1 MSYTKRTDIAA
12 GPGETVV
19 ELDTGAL
26 VAASCTR
33 KRVAAGVV
41 YHAIARAIDA
51 SGDPVTLPDGRPVV
65 TELKH
70 SVSAARME
78 ELGDDAIARECLL
91 AVLGEPV
98 TGLFAW
104 PDVLLTGVSIRI
116 SLQASAVAGPADAG
130 ALL

>member
-1 MSYTKRTDIAA
+1 MSYQKRTDIPA

-26 VAASCTR
+26 VAASCSR
-33 KRVAAGVV
+33 KRVAAGVA
-41 YHAIARAIDA
+41 YHAMARAIDA
-51 SGDPVTLPDGRPVV
+51 DGQPITLPDGRPVA

-70 SVSAARME
+70 SVSASRME

-104 PDVLLTGVSIRI
+104 PDVVLSSVSLRI
-116 SLQASAVAGPADAG
+116 SLQAATVAGPVDAG
-130 ALL
+130 AVL

>member
-1 MSYTKRTDIAA
+1 MTYQKRTDIPA
-12 GPGETVV
+12 GDGETVV

-33 KRVAAGVV
+33 KRVASGVV
-41 YHAIARAIDA
+41 YHARARAIDA
-51 SGDPVTLPDGRPVV
+51 EGLPILLPDGRAVA

-70 SVSAARME
+70 SVTAARME

-98 TGLFAW
+98 TCLFAW
-104 PDVLLTGVSIRI
+104 PDVVLSEVSVRI
-116 SLQASAVAGPADAG
+116 SLQAAPFAGPVDAG
-130 ALL
+130 AVL

>member
-1 MSYTKRTDIAA
+1 MSYQKRTDIPA
-12 GPGETVV
+12 GPDETVV

-33 KRVAAGVV
+33 KRVASGVA
-41 YHAIARAIDA
+41 YHASARAIDA
-51 SGDPVTLPDGRPVV
+51 DGQPVTLPDGRPVA

-70 SVSAARME
+70 SVTAARME

-104 PDVLLTGVSIRI
+104 PDVVLSSVSLRI
-116 SLQASAVAGPADAG
+116 SLQAAPVAGPVDAG
-130 ALL
+130 AVL

>member
-1 MSYTKRTDIAA
+1 MSYTKRTDLTA

-33 KRVAAGVV
+33 KRVAAGVA
-41 YHAIARAIDA
+41 YHAKAHAIDA
-51 SGDPVTLPDGRPVV
+51 DGHQVTLPDGRPVV

-104 PDVLLTGVSIRI
+104 PDVVLTGVSLRI
-116 SLQASAVAGPADAG
+116 SLQAATVAGPADAG

>member
-1 MSYTKRTDIAA
+1 MTYIKRTEIPA
-12 GPGETVV
+12 GPDETVV
-19 ELDTGAL
+19 QLDTGAL

-33 KRVAAGVV
+33 KRVDAGVA
-41 YHAIARAIDA
+41 YHAIARAIDTA
-51 SGDPVTLPDGRPVV
+51 GLPILLPDGRPVL

-70 SVSAARME
+70 SVTAARME

-98 TGLFAW
+98 TGLFPW
-104 PDVLLTGVSIRI
+104 PDVVLTGVSIRI
-116 SLQASAVAGPADAG
+116 SLQAAAVAGPADAG

>member
-1 MSYTKRTDIAA
+1 MSYTKRTDIPA
-12 GPGETVV
+12 GDGETVV

-33 KRVAAGVV
+33 KRVASGVA
-41 YHAIARAIDA
+41 YHAMARAIDA
-51 SGDPVTLPDGRPVV
+51 DGQPVTLPDGRPVA

-104 PDVLLTGVSIRI
+104 PDVVLSEVSVRI
-116 SLQASAVAGPADAG
+116 SLQAAGVAGAVDAG
-130 ALL
+130 AVL

>member
-1 MSYTKRTDIAA
+1 MSYLKRTDITA
-12 GPGETVV
+12 GPDETVV

-26 VAASCTR
+26 VAASCSR
-33 KRVAAGVV
+33 KRVAAGVA
-41 YHAIARAIDA
+41 YHARARAIDA
-51 SGDPVTLPDGRPVV
+51 EGLPILLPDGRPVD
-65 TELKH
+65 TEMKH

-104 PDVLLTGVSIRI
+104 PDVVLSSVSLRI
-116 SLQASAVAGPADAG
+116 SLMAAPVAGPADAG
-130 ALL
+130 SIL